1 MTRHQG
7 LRRYVRFIMTFT
19 AGLLL
24 IGLPLFGQTAGGNV
38 VGKIVD
44 DSGAGVPGVTVTL
57 SGIGAPQVFVTDVS
71 GNYRFLNQAP
81 GRYDVRAELAG
92 FSAIHRAV
100 DVNIGASSEIDF
112 TMKPAVSEAIT
123 VTSAT
128 PVIDVRN
135 TGTGSDVNE
144 QELREVPSAR
154 DPWVVLQT
162 VPGVLVS
169 TVNVGGNQSGQ
180 QSYFIGKGI
189 ERHQTEWN
197 LDGVNVTEM
206 QATGTSDF
214 YYDFDSF
221 QEMQISTGGSDPR
234 LRTPG
239 VQINL
244 VSKRGTNDIAG
255 SGRFFWTDKQ
265 FQDDPVIPSEAKSYL
280 TSANSINQINDY
292 GFEAGGPIMRDRL
305 WFWGAYSKN
314 DIDNFIA
321 GPLIAQKTHLTSWNG
336 KLNLQVLPQNNA
348 SAYYMFNNKT
358 VHGRGLSITRPIE
371 TATDQSGPG
380 HVLKLEDTHI
390 FGSNLYLTGLVG
402 IVENG
407 YTLDP
412 IGGRDVQAW
421 WNSASYSRKHP
432 EITSGWH
439 RSYNYFHQDV
449 PQKDYRLD
457 GSKFVNVAKLD
468 HELKWGFEYR
478 NTPASSITSWPGNK
492 TFGNFYD
499 GSALAALT
507 RDAVPKFGSKYKDF
521 YAGDTIPIGNL
532 TLNVGA
538 RYDWQSAK
546 NFASSV
552 PANPL
557 VPDILPAVDYAGD
570 AKALEWNGFSP
581 RVGLTYAFG
590 RNKQALVRG
599 SYAHYLNQLGSSDVG
614 SSNPFYRVQYLYY
627 YWDDLNG
634 DRDVQRNEIDF
645 ASGVYSFK
653 NIDPNNTA
661 AGFSPGR
668 VDYGMKAPNTD
679 ELIGGVQ
686 YELTP
691 GFAVSANYTYR
702 KSRDFTW
709 NQFEKTRGAGDYY
722 TSADYVL
729 AGTRTGKLPNGQSY
743 SVPYYTLK
751 PGVATPVNY
760 VFTNRDDYTQTYQ
773 DIELSAVKRMQ
784 RNWMMRASV
793 TLSDWK
799 QNVGPGAIIDPSP
812 LLRNST
818 NSFDGCSVCDGG
830 DVASG
835 GGIGNNYI
843 NSRWAYSLTGV
854 YQLPWQIS
862 LGAALNGREGYVAP
876 YYVQFRDRREGTQ
889 KTLLVSDFDTRLPN
903 VTNLDLRI
911 AKDIAIAGEAALNLS
926 IDAFNVL
933 NHRFFTAVNNRM
945 YVYALNAGVPTL
957 TYQSNVGQG
966 TASQGFPDGTN
977 ARRLQIGLR
986 FLW

>member
-1 MTRHQG
+1 MHRHQR
-7 LRRYVRFIMTFT
+7 LQRYVRLIMTFT
-19 AGLLL
+19 AGLSLFAFSA
-24 IGLPLFGQTAGGNV
+24 FGQTSGGNV
-38 VGKIVD
+38 VGKVTD
-44 DSGAGVPGVTVTL
+44 ASGAALPGVTVTL
-57 SGIGAPQVFVTDVS
+57 SGIGAPQVFVTAS
-71 GNYRFLNQAP
+71 NGSYRFLDQAP
-81 GRYDVRAELAG
+81 GRYEVRAELAG
-92 FSAIHRAV
+92 FSVIRRSV
-100 DVNIGASSEIDF
+100 DVSIGANSEIDF
-112 TMKPAVSEAIT
+112 TLQPAVSEAIT

-128 PVIDVRN
+128 PVIDVRK
-135 TGTGSDVNE
+135 TGTGSDINE

-221 QEMQISTGGSDPR
+221 QDMQITTGGTDPR

-244 VSKRGTNDIAG
+244 VSKRGTNDYSG
-255 SGRFFWTDKQ
+255 SGRYFWTDKQ
-265 FQDDPVIPSEAKSYL
+265 FQDDAVIPAEARSYL
-280 TSANSINQINDY
+280 TSANSINQIDDY

-321 GPLIAQKTHLTSWNG
+321 GPTIPQQTHLTSWNA
-336 KLNLQVLPQNNA
+336 KLNLQPTSWDNA
-348 SAYYMFNNKT
+348 SAFFMFNNKT

-371 TATDQSGPG
+371 TATNQSGPG
-380 HVLKLEDTHI
+380 HVLKLEDTAI
-390 FGSNLYLTGLVG
+390 FGNDLYLTGLVG
-402 IVENG
+402 VIKNG

-412 IGGRDVQAW
+412 IGGRDQQTW
-421 WNSASYSRKHP
+421 WSSSSYSKKHP
-432 EITSGWH
+432 DISAGWH
-439 RSYNYFHQDV
+439 RTYNYFHQDV
-449 PQKDYRLD
+449 PQRDYRLD
-457 GSKFVNVAKLD
+457 GSKFANVGKLD

-478 NTPASSITSWPGNK
+478 NTPDSSITSWPGNQ

-507 RDAVPKFGSKYKDF
+507 RSAVPKFGSKYKDF
-521 YAGDTIPIGNL
+521 YVGDTVPIGNL

-557 VPDILPAVDYAGD
+557 VPDILPAVDYPGD
-570 AKALEWNGFSP
+570 TRSLQWNGFSP
-581 RVGLTYAFG
+581 RIGATYAFG
-590 RNKQALVRG
+590 KDNRAVARA
-599 SYAHYLNQLGSSDVG
+599 SYAHYINQLGSSDVG
-614 SSNPFYRVQYLYY
+614 SANPFYRVQYLYY

-634 DRDVQRNEIDF
+634 DRNVQRNEIDF
-645 ASGVYSFK
+645 ADGVYSFA

-661 AGFSPGR
+661 AGYSPGR
-668 VDYGMKAPNTD
+668 IDYKMKAPNTD
-679 ELIGGVQ
+679 ELMGGLQ

-702 KSRDFTW
+702 KSQDFTW
-709 NQFEKTRGAGDYY
+709 NRFEKTRGAGDYY
-722 TSADYVL
+722 TTADYVL
-729 AGTRTGKLPNGQSY
+729 AGTRTGVLPNGQPY

-751 PGVATPVNY
+751 SGTATPVYY
-760 VFTNRDDYTQTYQ
+760 VFTNRDDYSQTYQ
-773 DIELSAVKRMQ
+773 DIELSAVKRMS
-784 RNWMMRASV
+784 RNWMLRGNV

-799 QNVGPGAIIDPSP
+799 QHVGPGAIVDLSP
-812 LLRNST
+812 LLSNST
-818 NSFDGCSVCDGG
+818 NSFDSCSVCDGAT
-830 DVASG
+830 VASS

-854 YQLPWQIS
+854 YQLPWRMSI
-862 LGAALNGREGYVAP
+862 GGALNGREGYLIP
-876 YYVQFRDRREGTQ
+876 YRVTFRDKREGTQ
-889 KTLLVSDFDTRLPN
+889 KNLLVSPSFDDSRLPN
-903 VTNLDLRI
+903 VTNLDLRL
-911 AKDIAIAGEAALNLS
+911 AKDISLAGKAALNLS

-933 NHRFFTAVNNRM
+933 NSHTVLDRN
-945 YVYALNAGVPTL
+945 TL
-957 TYQSNVGQG
+957 LDVGANG
-966 TASQGFPDGTN
+966 TDPIYNHISTLMSP
-977 ARRLQIGLR
+977 RILR
-986 FLW
+986 FGARVKF

>member
-1 MTRHQG
+1 MNRYQ
-7 LRRYVRFIMTFT
+7 RCQQYVRLIMTFT
-19 AGLLL
+19 AGLSLL
-24 IGLPLFGQTAGGNV
+24 LALSAFGQTSGGNV
-38 VGKIVD
+38 VGRVLD
-44 DSGAGVPGVTVTL
+44 AAGDGIPGVTVTL
-57 SGIGAPQVFVTDVS
+57 SGIGAPQVFVTGANGS
-71 GNYRFLNQAP
+71 YRFLNQAP
-81 GRYDVRAELAG
+81 GRYELTAELSG
-92 FSAIHRAV
+92 FSPVHRTV
-100 DVNIGASSEIDF
+100 DVSIGANSEIDF
-112 TMKPAVSEAIT
+112 SMKAAVSEAIT

-128 PVIDVRN
+128 PLIDVRN
-135 TGTGSDVNE
+135 TGTGSDINE

-206 QATGTSDF
+206 QSTGTSDF

-221 QEMQISTGGSDPR
+221 QDMQISTGGSDPR

-239 VQINL
+239 VQINM
-244 VSKRGTNDIAG
+244 VSKRGTNDFAG
-255 SGRFFWTDKQ
+255 SGRYFWTDKQ
-265 FQDDPVIPSEAKSYL
+265 FQSDPVIPSEARSYL
-280 TSANSINQINDY
+280 SSANSINNIGDY
-292 GFEAGGPIMRDRL
+292 GIEAGGPILRDRL
-305 WFWGAYSKN
+305 WLWAAYSKN
-314 DIDNFIA
+314 DIDNFIS
-321 GPLIAQKTHLTSWNG
+321 GPTIPQKTHITSVNG
-336 KLNLQVLPQNNA
+336 KLNLQLTPSNSG

-358 VHGRGLSITRPIE
+358 VAGRGLSITRPIE
-371 TATDQSGPG
+371 TATNQSGPG
-380 HVLKLEDTHI
+380 HVFKFEDTQI
-390 FGSNLYLTGLVG
+390 LGSDFYITGLVG
-402 IVENG
+402 IIKNG

-421 WNSASYSRKHP
+421 WTSSSYSRKHP
-432 EITSGWH
+432 DISSGWH

-449 PQKDYRLD
+449 PQKDYRVD
-457 GSKFVNVAKLD
+457 GSKFVNVGKTD

-478 NTPASSITSWPGNK
+478 NTPASSITAWPGNG

-507 RDAVPKFGSKYKDF
+507 RPAVPKFGSKYKDL
-521 YAGDTIPIGNL
+521 YLGDTIPLGNL

-557 VPDILPAVDYAGD
+557 VPDILPAVDYKGD
-570 AKALEWNGFSP
+570 ARSLEWNGFSP
-581 RVGLTYAFG
+581 RIGATYTFG
-590 RNKQALVRG
+590 KNNRALVRG

-634 DRDVQRNEIDF
+634 DRNVQRNEIDF
-645 ASGVYSFK
+645 KSGVYSFA

-661 AGFSPGR
+661 AGYSPGR
-668 VDYGMKAPNTD
+668 IDYNMKAPNTN
-679 ELIGGVQ
+679 EWIGGVQ

-702 KSRDFTW
+702 KSQDFTW
-709 NQFEKTRGAGDYY
+709 NRFEKTRGAGDYY
-722 TSADYVL
+722 TTADYVQ
-729 AGTRTGKLPNGQSY
+729 AGTRTGTLPNGEKY
-743 SVPYYTLK
+743 SIPYYTIRS
-751 PGVATPVNY
+751 GVATPVYY
-760 VFTNRDDYTQTYQ
+760 VFTNRDDYSQTYQ
-773 DIELSAVKRMQ
+773 DVELSAVKRMSN
-784 RNWMMRASV
+784 RWMMRANV

-799 QNVGPGAIIDPSP
+799 QHVGPGAVVDPTP
-812 LLRNST
+812 LLSNST
-818 NSFDGCSVCDGG
+818 NSFDSCSVCDGAQ
-830 DVASG
+830 VASG

-854 YQLPWQIS
+854 YQLPWQFNI
-862 LGAALNGREGYVAP
+862 GAALNGREGYVNP
-876 YYVQFRDRREGTQ
+876 YRITFRDKKEGTQ
-889 KTLLVSDFDTRLPN
+889 KNMLVSSNFDDNRLPN
-903 VTNLDLRI
+903 VTNLDLRL
-911 AKDIAIAGEAALNLS
+911 AKDIPLTHGTTLNLS

-933 NHRFFTAVNNRM
+933 NQHTVLDRN
-945 YVYALNAGVPTL
+945 TL
-957 TYQSNVGQG
+957 LDVGANG
-966 TASQGFPDGTN
+966 TDPAYNHISTLMSP
-977 ARRLQIGLR
+977 RVLR
-986 FLW
+986 FGARIKF

>member
-1 MTRHQG
+1 MNRYQ
-7 LRRYVRFIMTFT
+7 RCQQYVRLIMTFT
-19 AGLLL
+19 AGLSLL
-24 IGLPLFGQTAGGNV
+24 LALSAFGQTSGGNV
-38 VGKIVD
+38 VGRVL
-44 DSGAGVPGVTVTL
+44 DSAGDGIPGVTVTL
-57 SGIGAPQVFVTDVS
+57 SGIGAPQVFVTGANGS
-71 GNYRFLNQAP
+71 YRFLNQAP
-81 GRYDVRAELAG
+81 GRYTITAELSG
-92 FSAIHRAV
+92 FSPVNRSV
-100 DVNIGASSEIDF
+100 DVSIGANSEIDF
-112 TMKPAVSEAIT
+112 SMKAAVSEAIT

-128 PVIDVRN
+128 PLIDVRN

-221 QEMQISTGGSDPR
+221 QDMQISTGGSDPR

-244 VSKRGTNDIAG
+244 VSKRGTNDFAG
-255 SGRFFWTDKQ
+255 SGRYFWTDKQ
-265 FQDDPVIPSEAKSYL
+265 FQSDAVIPSEARSYL
-280 TSANSINQINDY
+280 TSANSINNIGDY
-292 GFEAGGPIMRDRL
+292 GFEAGGPIIRDRL
-305 WFWGAYSKN
+305 WLWGAYSKN
-314 DIDNFIA
+314 DINNFIS
-321 GPLIAQKTHLTSWNG
+321 GPTIPQKTHITSWNG
-336 KLNLQVLPQNNA
+336 KLNLQLTPSN
-348 SAYYMFNNKT
+348 SGSLYYMYNNKT
-358 VHGRGLSITRPIE
+358 VHARSLSITRPIE

-380 HVLKLEDTHI
+380 HVVKLEDTQI
-390 FGSNLYLTGLVG
+390 LGSDFYVTGLVG
-402 IVENG
+402 IVSNG
-407 YTLDP
+407 YTTTP

-421 WNSASYSRKHP
+421 WTSASYSRKHP
-432 EITSGWH
+432 EISSGWH
-439 RSYNYFHQDV
+439 RSYSYFHQDV
-449 PQKDYRLD
+449 PQRDYRVD
-457 GSKFVNVAKLD
+457 GSKFVNTGKID

-478 NTPASSITSWPGNK
+478 KTPASSITAWPGNG

-507 RDAVPKFGSKYKDF
+507 RPAVPKFGSNYKDL
-521 YAGDTIPIGNL
+521 YLGDTLPIGNL
-532 TLNVGA
+532 TINVGA

-557 VPDILPAVDYAGD
+557 VPDILPAVDYKGD
-570 AKALEWNGFSP
+570 AKSLEWNGFSP

-590 RNKQALVRG
+590 KNNRALVRG

-634 DRDVQRNEIDF
+634 DRNVQRSEIDF
-645 ASGVYSFK
+645 GSGVYSFS
-653 NIDPNNTA
+653 NIDPNNTS
-661 AGFSPGR
+661 AGYSPGR
-668 VDYGMKAPNTD
+668 IDYNMKAPNTN
-679 ELIGGVQ
+679 EFIGGVQ

-702 KSRDFTW
+702 KSQDFTW
-709 NQFEKTRGAGDYY
+709 NRFEKTRGAGDYY

-729 AGTRTGKLPNGQSY
+729 AGTRTGKLPNGESY

-751 PGVATPVNY
+751 TGVATPVYY

-773 DIELSAVKRMQ
+773 DVELTAVKRMAD
-784 RNWMMRASV
+784 RWMMRANV

-799 QNVGPGAIIDPSP
+799 QHVGPGAVVDPSP

-818 NSFDGCSVCDGG
+818 NSFDSCSVCDGAA
-830 DVASG
+830 VASG

-854 YQLPWQIS
+854 YQLPWQFNF
-862 LGAALNGREGYVAP
+862 GAALNGREGYVIP
-876 YYVQFRDRREGTQ
+876 YYVTFRDRKEGTQ
-889 KTLLVSDFDTRLPN
+889 KTLLVSKDFDDNRLPN
-903 VTNLDLRI
+903 ITNLDLRL
-911 AKDIAIAGEAALNLS
+911 AKDIPLTHGTTLNLS

-933 NHRFFTAVNNRM
+933 NKHTVLDRNTQ
-945 YVYALNAGVPTL
+945 LD
-957 TYQSNVGQG
+957 VG
-966 TASQGFPDGTN
+966 ADGTN
-977 ARRLQIGLR
+977 AVYNHISTLMSPRVLR
-986 FLW
+986 FGARIKF

>member
-1 MTRHQG
+1 MNRYQ
-7 LRRYVRFIMTFT
+7 RCQRYVRLIMTFT
-19 AGLLL
+19 AGLTLL
-24 IGLPLFGQTAGGNV
+24 AALSAFGQTSGGNV
-38 VGKIVD
+38 VGTIVD
-44 DSGAGVPGVTVTL
+44 GSGSAIPGVTVTL
-57 SGIGAPQVFVTDVS
+57 SGIGAPQIFVT
-71 GNYRFLNQAP
+71 GANGTYRFLNQAP
-81 GRYDVRAELAG
+81 GRYDVSAELGG
-92 FSAIHRAV
+92 FSTIHHPV
-100 DVNIGASSEIDF
+100 DVSIGANSEINF
-112 TMKPAVSEAIT
+112 SMKPAVSEAIT
-123 VTSAT
+123 ITGAT

-221 QEMQISTGGSDPR
+221 QDMQISTGGSDPR

-244 VSKRGTNDIAG
+244 VSKRGTNDFSG
-255 SGRFFWTDKQ
+255 SGRYFWTDKQ
-265 FQDDPVIPSEAKSYL
+265 FQSDAVIPAEAKSYL
-280 TSANSINQINDY
+280 TSANSINRIGDY
-292 GFEAGGPIMRDRL
+292 GFEAGGPLMKDRL
-305 WFWGAYSKN
+305 WLWAAYSKN

-321 GPLIAQKTHLTSWNG
+321 GPTIPQKTHITSSNG
-336 KLNLQVLPQNNA
+336 KLNLQFTAGNSA
-348 SAYYMFNNKT
+348 SAYYMFNDKT

-380 HVLKLEDTHI
+380 HVIKIEDTQI
-390 FGSNLYLTGLVG
+390 IGSNVYLTGLVG
-402 IVENG
+402 IIKNG

-412 IGGRDVQAW
+412 IGGRDVTAW
-421 WNSASYSRKHP
+421 WTSSSYSKSHP
-432 EITSGWH
+432 DISAGWH
-439 RSYNYFHQDV
+439 RSYNYYHQDV

-457 GSKFVNVAKLD
+457 GSKFTTTGKIE

-478 NTPASSITSWPGNK
+478 STPASSITSWPGNQ

-507 RDAVPKFGSKYKDF
+507 RNAVPKFGSKYKDF
-521 YAGDTIPIGNL
+521 YVGDTIPFGNL

-557 VPDILPAVDYAGD
+557 VPDILPAVAYQGD
-570 AKALEWNGFSP
+570 SKSLEWNGFSP

-590 RNKQALVRG
+590 KDKRAVARG

-627 YWDDLNG
+627 YWDDLNN
-634 DRDVQRNEIDF
+634 DRSVQRNEIDF
-645 ASGVYSFK
+645 ASGVYSFA

-661 AGFSPGR
+661 AGYSPGR
-668 VDYGMKAPNTD
+668 VDYGMKAPTTD
-679 ELIGGVQ
+679 ELIGGLQ

-702 KSRDFTW
+702 NSKNFTW
-709 NQFEKTRGAGDYY
+709 NRFEKTRGAGDYY

-729 AGTRTGKLPNGQSY
+729 AGTRTGVLPNGQPY

-751 PGVATPVNY
+751 TGVATPVYY
-760 VFTNRDDYTQTYQ
+760 VFTNRDDYSQTYQ
-773 DIELSAVKRMQ
+773 DVELTAVKRMSN
-784 RNWMMRASV
+784 NWMMRANL

-799 QNVGPGAIIDPSP
+799 QHVGAGAIVDPSP
-812 LLRNST
+812 LLSNST
-818 NSFDGCSVCDGG
+818 NSFDSCSVCDGAA
-830 DVASG
+830 VASG

-854 YQLPWQIS
+854 YQLPWKVS
-862 LGAALNGREGYVAP
+862 VGAALNGREGYVIP
-876 YYVQFRDRREGTQ
+876 YRVSFRDRKEGTQ
-889 KTLLVSDFDTRLPN
+889 KNLLVSSNFDDNRLPN
-903 VTNLDLRI
+903 ITNLDLRL
-911 AKDIAIAGEAALNLS
+911 AKDLLIVNKTALNLS
-926 IDAFNVL
+926 VDVFNVL
-933 NHRFFTAVNNRM
+933 DRHTVLDRN
-945 YVYALNAGVPTL
+945 TL
-957 TYQSNVGQG
+957 LDVG
-966 TASQGFPDGTN
+966 ADGTGPLYN
-977 ARRLQIGLR
+977 HISVLMSPRIVRFGARLK
-986 FLW
+986 F